1 MLLMLLSTYQQLD
14 NEKLIVKVFG
24 RFPFLGETAEY
35 YELLHYACRHSAS
48 ERSTA

>member
-1 MLLMLLSTYQQLD
+1 MLLILLSTYQQLD
-14 NEKLIVKVFG
+14 NEKNIVKVFG

-35 YELLHYACRHSAS
+35 YELLHPAYPYSPS